1 MKLLL
6 LGGTDFG
13 GRAVAEAARDRGWD
27 VTVLHRGQHPAPPGV
42 HVLHGDRTSPDG
54 LARLATGTWDVV
66 VDTWTS
72 APRVVRDAARL
83 LSGRVGRHVY
93 VSTRSVHTWPMPAGL
108 DEDGPV
114 VDGDPDAE
122 SVDYATDK
130 RGAELAVLREFG
142 DKHSLLVR
150 AGLILGPRE
159 NVGRLPWWLSRIAR
173 GGRVLA
179 PGPRSTPLQYVDV
192 RDMATWILDAVEAE
206 LHGPFNLVSPPGH
219 ATIGELLD
227 ACVQVTGSDAELVWT
242 EPEVI
247 EEAGLSGW
255 SDLPV
260 WCPPGS
266 EGHEAMHCADV
277 SRALA
282 TGLCCRPVADT
293 VRDTWAWVQTLPS
306 GVVVRPGIGLTE
318 EAEARALA
326 LR

>member
-6 LGGTDFG
+6 LGGTDFA

-27 VTVLHRGQHPAPPGV
+27 VTVFHRGRHPAPPGV
-42 HVLHGDRTSPDG
+42 HVLHGDRTTPDG
-54 LARLATGTWDVV
+54 LAPLATGTWDAV

-93 VSTRSVHTWPMPAGL
+93 VSTHSVHAWPMPAGL

-122 SVDYATDK
+122 SADYATDK

-142 DKHSLLVR
+142 DQHSLLVR

-159 NVGRLPWWLSRIAR
+159 NIGRLPWWLSRIAR

-192 RDMATWILDAVEAE
+192 RDMATWILDAVKAG

-242 EPEVI
+242 GPEVI
-247 EEAGLSGW
+247 EKAGLSGW

-282 TGLCCRPVADT
+282 AGLRCRPAADT
-293 VRDTWAWVQTLPS
+293 VRDTWAWVQTVPPGSLA
-306 GVVVRPGIGLTE
+306 RPGIGLTE